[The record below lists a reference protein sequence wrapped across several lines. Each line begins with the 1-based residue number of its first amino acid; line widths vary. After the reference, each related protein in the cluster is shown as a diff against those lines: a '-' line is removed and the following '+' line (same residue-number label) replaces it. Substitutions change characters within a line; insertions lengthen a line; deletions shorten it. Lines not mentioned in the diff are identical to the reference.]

1 MSFVNGIFKRIHNWV
16 IDKNNHIPITAERMD
31 EELNDIATG
40 LSKTLLRDGSVAL
53 SGNLKLDNHKII
65 NISNGTANTDAVN
78 LSQLNTK
85 QDKITGAASTVT
97 SNNLPANKILIS
109 NNKGKITTST
119 ESISELKTNIIN
131 NDKLVHKAGV
141 ENITGVKKFEST
153 IKVVR
158 EHPNLHFIKTNV
170 EKGKDYPIPE
180 EQQDVGYTNGGIS
193 LCDKNE
199 QAFGSLLF
207 VYNNIHNTATYI
219 RAHNS
224 KDINVD
230 KYDVAS
236 VGVIYPA
243 SGNPYAIAPHANLE
257 GYGRIVTDYAI
268 RKADD
273 GYIKFGNGFV
283 FQYGHA
289 YISSGSNSYQVKLP
303 IEFTNDH
310 YFVSIQDTGDI
321 NTNSCYYKV
330 GDKTTK
336 NFKVKCNITTSV
348 NNLFDWIAIGF

>member
-16 IDKNNHIPITAERMD
+16 TDKNNHIPITAERMD
-31 EELNDIATG
+31 EELNDIVAG

-53 SGNLKLDNHKII
+53 SGNLKLGNHKIV
-65 NISNGTANTDAVN
+65 NVSNGTSNTDVVN

-109 NNKGKITTST
+109 NNSGKITTST
-119 ESISELKTNIIN
+119 ESILELKTNIIN

-158 EHPNLHFIKTNV
+158 EHPNLHFIKTNI

-180 EQQDVGYTNGGIS
+180 EQQDEGYTNGGIS

-207 VYNNIHNTATYI
+207 VYNNNHNTGTYI

-224 KDINVD
+224 KDTNVD

-236 VGVIYPA
+236 IGVIYPA
-243 SGNPYAIAPHANLE
+243 SGNPYALAPSSDVNNS
-257 GYGRIVTDYAI
+257 IVTTVSKSKDVN
-268 RKADD
+268 
-273 GYIKFGNGFV
+273 GYFQFGNGMIV
-283 FQYGHA
+283 NWGTA
-289 YISSGSNSYQVKLP
+289 
-303 IEFTNDH
+303 
-310 YFVSIQDTGDI
+310 GDI
-321 NTNSCYYKV
+321 NGYNTITFAKAFTSTNYRVIATQLGSNANLPSMSAVSVTGKT
-330 GDKTTK
+330 KTT
-336 NFKVKCNITTSV
+336 FEVGRRAITAAATVSSIE
-348 NNLFDWIAIGF
+348 WIAVGY